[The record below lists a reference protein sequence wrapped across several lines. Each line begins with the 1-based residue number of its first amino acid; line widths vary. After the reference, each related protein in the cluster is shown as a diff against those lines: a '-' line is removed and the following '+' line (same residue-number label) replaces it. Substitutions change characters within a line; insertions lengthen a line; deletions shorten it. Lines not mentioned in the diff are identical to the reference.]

1 MIMTALQSTRRS
13 EKTNSDRP
21 QTGNRFGAIV
31 PIITCMILIS
41 GCPNHDLVPLV
52 GEDPE
57 VAKLLGTAT
66 PDTPKAS
73 AMAAARRL
81 YLSLAQKDAQ
91 MVWALLAQ
99 PTRKLLN
106 ERAAL
111 IGVSG
116 QELLEAGSLPQK
128 DGIVLKVR
136 FVDVFFGANIKNL
149 KQKAVG
155 PDMGPDQRVLFAVS
169 AKGRVT
175 QLIFLREDGGWR
187 LLRTKL

>member
-1 MIMTALQSTRRS
+1 MTSHTPTTDPKLKAPRS
-13 EKTNSDRP
+13 PSRWDRLCLLMMVSACVLLV
-21 QTGNRFGAIV
+21 T
-31 PIITCMILIS
+31 
-41 GCPNHDLVPLV
+41 GCPNRDLVPLV

-57 VAKLLGTAT
+57 IAKLLGAKP

-73 AMAAARRL
+73 PMAAARRL

-91 MVWALLAQ
+91 MVWALLAR
-99 PTRKLLN
+99 PTKKLLN

-136 FVDVFFGANIKNL
+136 YVDIFFGANIKNL
-149 KQKAVG
+149 KQKPVG
-155 PDMGPDQRVLFAVS
+155 PDTGPDQRILFAVS